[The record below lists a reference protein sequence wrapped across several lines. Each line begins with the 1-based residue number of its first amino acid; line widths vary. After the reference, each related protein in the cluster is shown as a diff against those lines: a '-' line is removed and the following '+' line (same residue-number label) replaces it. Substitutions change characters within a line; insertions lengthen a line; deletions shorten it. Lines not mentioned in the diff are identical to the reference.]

1 MHFRVRK
8 NVVQLV
14 RTNYERASGRPRAEV
29 VGRVSLSEPT
39 LGPELVALLTADELR
54 EFDAWVS
61 IQHRSMRAREEY
73 AALTLAETLE
83 MAERWFAR
91 ADETPLA
98 VSLASRLAP
107 QWKSLKRTLKARG
120 FSD

>member
-29 VGRVSLSEPT
+29 VGRVPLSEPA
-39 LGPELVALLTADELR
+39 LGSELVALLTADELR
-54 EFDAWVS
+54 EFDAWVA

-83 MAERWFAR
+83 LAERWFAR
-91 ADETPLA
+91 AEETPLA
-98 VSLASRLAP
+98 VSLANQLAP

-120 FSD
+120 FSE